1 MKISEKSSFLCK
13 SSLTSPDGHKLVK
26 IDLFNLRNPYSEV
39 ALTWTTIEFKV
50 NYNSCVTIDMDK
62 DFKAE
67 KASFSSENCVYEA
80 CPICFFKQ
88 WPSEIQ
94 IEGVPDTC
102 NIDSFFFLP
111 NATSMVGRHGK
122 SNIFYSE
129 TEENWQII
137 DKFNQKVGI
146 STSKLLHSGIANW
159 NFTCRDSISTK
170 LNLHKKVK
178 QPGTRE

>member
-1 MKISEKSSFLCK
+1 
-13 SSLTSPDGHKLVK
+13 
-26 IDLFNLRNPYSEV
+26 
-39 ALTWTTIEFKV
+39 
-50 NYNSCVTIDMDK
+50 MDK
-62 DFKAE
+62 DFAKE

-178 QPGTRE
+178 QPGIRE